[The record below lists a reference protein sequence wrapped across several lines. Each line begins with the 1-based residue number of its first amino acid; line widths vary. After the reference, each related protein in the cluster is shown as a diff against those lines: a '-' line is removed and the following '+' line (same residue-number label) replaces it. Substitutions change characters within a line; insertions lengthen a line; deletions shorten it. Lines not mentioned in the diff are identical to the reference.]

1 MNRLVSILIPAF
13 NAEAFVA
20 SAITSA
26 VTQSWPRKEV
36 IVVDDGSTDQT
47 LSIARRFASNNVLI
61 LTQPNQGASSAR
73 NKAFSACQGEYIQ
86 WLDADDMLAP
96 DKIEKQM
103 SALKSD
109 HTERTLLSSSW
120 GHFRRSIARA
130 KFVPTGLWCDLS
142 PVEWL
147 LRKLAEDLYMQP
159 ATWLAT
165 RALTEAAGP
174 WDSRLSLDDDGEY
187 FCRLVGASDGVKFVP
202 EAKIFYRRGFNTLS
216 DIDYSPRKLESQ
228 RLALQLQIEHLLA
241 LENTDRTRRASI
253 KFLQTYAILFY
264 PERVDL
270 ISELEN
276 LAKELGGRLETPQLS
291 WKYAWIQK
299 LFGWTAAKRAQRAY
313 NRLKS
318 AILRT
323 AENGSHASPRQFA
336 RQHGS

>member
-1 MNRLVSILIPAF
+1 M
-13 NAEAFVA
+13 
-20 SAITSA
+20 
-26 VTQSWPRKEV
+26 
-36 IVVDDGSTDQT
+36 
-47 LSIARRFASNNVLI
+47 
-61 LTQPNQGASSAR
+61 TQPNQGASSAR
-73 NKAFSACQGEYIQ
+73 NLAFSTCQGEYVQ
-86 WLDADDMLAP
+86 WLDADDLLAP

-103 SALKSD
+103 AVFESGVSD
-109 HTERTLLSSSW
+109 RTLLSSSW
-120 GHFRRSIARA
+120 GHFNSNTARA
-130 KFVPTGLWCDLS
+130 KFIPTDLWYDLS

-147 LRKLAEDLYMQP
+147 LRKIEQDLYMQP
-159 ATWLAT
+159 ATWLVSRT
-165 RALTEAAGP
+165 LTDSAGP
-174 WDSRLSLDDDGEY
+174 WDTRLSLDDDGEY
-187 FCRLVGASDGVKFVP
+187 SCRLVRESNGVKFVP
-202 EAKIFYRRGFNTLS
+202 DAKVFYRRGFNTLS

-241 LENTDRTRRASI
+241 LENTDRTRRAGI

-270 ISELEN
+270 ISEFEK

-323 AENGSHASPRQFA
+323 AEDGSHASPRQFA